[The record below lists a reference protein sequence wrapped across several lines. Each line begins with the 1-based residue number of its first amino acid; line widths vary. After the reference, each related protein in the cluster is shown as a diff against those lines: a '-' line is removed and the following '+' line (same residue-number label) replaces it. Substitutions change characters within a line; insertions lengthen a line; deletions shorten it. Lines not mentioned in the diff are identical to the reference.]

1 MLAAVAPA
9 VLNAGGFYVSPNAA
23 LSNYAGRACNPNYFS
38 VAFQNDSYAD
48 TAGMAANDL
57 RQARG
62 RHGAQLPGRARRRG
76 RLQARSTRAR
86 SSKRSTPSS
95 INQISV
101 ELARIR
107 SLDPDALFQF
117 HPGGAGINP
126 TKQFAN
132 SGLAGKIKMITPIYS
147 MDDRML
153 AATGSA
159 GKGFYLSS
167 LWSAD
172 LDNPQNKHFVDAF
185 TKASAARA
193 HRLRG
198 PGLRHGQ
205 PDRIR
210 PEGGRR

>member
-1 MLAAVAPA
+1 M
-9 VLNAGGFYVSPNAA
+9 AGFK
-23 LSNYAGRACNPNYFS
+23 RAYKGEIVEEIYTKLDQSDF
-38 VAFQNDSYAD
+38 
-48 TAGMAANDL
+48 
-57 RQARG
+57 
-62 RHGAQLPGRARRRG
+62 
-76 RLQARSTRAR
+76 
-86 SSKRSTPSS
+86 
-95 INQISV
+95 SV

-117 HPGGAGINP
+117 HPGGAGINL

-172 LDNPQNKHFVDAF
+172 RTIRRTSTSSTPSPRP
-185 TKASAARA
+185 TSA
-193 HRLRG
+193 
-198 PGLRHGQ
+198 
-205 PDRIR
+205 R
-210 PEGGRR
+210 PPPTRPRPTTRPT